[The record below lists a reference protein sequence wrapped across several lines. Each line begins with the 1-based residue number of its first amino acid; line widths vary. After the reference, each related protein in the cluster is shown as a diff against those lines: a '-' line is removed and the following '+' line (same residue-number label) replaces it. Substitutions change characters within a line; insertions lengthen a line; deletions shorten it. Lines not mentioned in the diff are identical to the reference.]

1 MNPPAGAAPPPAWVP
16 IAIFAATFFVLAVGR
31 LPGLRIDRTGA
42 AIIGAVFMVASGTLT
57 MAEAWGAI
65 NPDTILLLFGMMI
78 VVANLRLAGFFRLAA
93 GWVLSRP
100 HSPRILLAATVFVS
114 GVLSALFVNDTIC
127 LMLTPLVLEIAVALR
142 RNPLPYLIGVAVSS
156 NIGSACTITGN
167 PQNMII
173 GTFSR
178 IPYATFTARLAPAS
192 IIGLA
197 LAVAVI
203 LAVYRDEFRDAGRVD
218 VPPRRVRVHWPMLWK
233 SLMVAAAMVAAFV
246 AGVPVDEAALAA
258 GAVLLITRRIKPDKV
273 YREIDFG
280 LLAMFAGLFIVV
292 AGMEK
297 TSLDEDLFALAQ
309 RLHLDQTPVMA
320 FFATLLSNLVSNVP
334 AVMIFKPVMPHLADP
349 QSGWLTL
356 ALASTFAGNTTLL
369 ASVANLIV
377 VQKARHEVDI
387 TFWEYMKVGLPLTI
401 LTLAMGVAWIQLSA

>member
-1 MNPPAGAAPPPAWVP
+1 MTPVPPPPAWVP
-16 IAIFAATFFVLAVGR
+16 LAIFAATFFVLAVGR

-57 MAEAWGAI
+57 MAEAWNAI

-93 GWVLSRP
+93 GWVLSRT
-100 HSPRILLAATVFVS
+100 HSPRVLLAAVVATS
-114 GVLSALFVNDTIC
+114 GVLSALFVNDTVC
-127 LMLTPLVLEIAVALR
+127 LMLTPLVLEITVALR
-142 RNPLPYLIGVAVSS
+142 RNPLPYLIAVAVSS

-178 IPYATFTARLAPAS
+178 ISYLAFTARLAPAS

-197 LAVAVI
+197 LAFAVI
-203 LAVYRDEFRDAGRVD
+203 LAVYRAEFAGASRVE
-218 VPPRRVRVHWPMLWK
+218 VPPRRLRVHRPLLWK
-233 SLMVAAAMVAAFV
+233 SLLVAAAMVGAFFW
-246 AGVPVDEAALAA
+246 GVPVDEAALVA
-258 GAVLLITRRIKPDKV
+258 GAVLLITRRLKPDKV

-280 LLAMFAGLFIVV
+280 LLALFAGLFIVV

-297 TSLDEDLFALAQ
+297 TSLDEDLFRVAQ
-309 RLHLDQTPVMA
+309 RLRLDRAPVMA

-334 AVMIFKPVMPHLADP
+334 AVMIFKPVIPHLSDP
-349 QSGWLTL
+349 ASGWLTL

-377 VQKARHEVDI
+377 VQKARHEIEI
-387 TFWEYMKVGLPLTI
+387 TFWEYLKVGLPLTI
-401 LTLAMGVAWIQLSA
+401 LTLVMGVLWIQLSS